1 MFSLSLKAQYG
12 LAALVELSYYHRKRL
27 VQIKEIVEKHD
38 IPKTYLEQIFNRLV
52 KTGIV
57 QSVRGNRGGY
67 ELAEDP
73 ASITVLQVLE
83 HLEGEIQISQDRC
96 LYAGKELFDRIKRK
110 VREMLNVTLAELAER
125 QKQYEQG
132 PMFHI

>member
-12 LAALVELSYYHRKRL
+12 LAALVELSYYYGKRL
-27 VQIKEIVEKHD
+27 VQIKEIVEKQD

-57 QSVRGNRGGY
+57 QSVRGNQGGY

-83 HLEGEIQISQDRC
+83 YLEGEIQISHDRC
-96 LYAGKELFDRIKRK
+96 LFAGKELFTQIGRK

-125 QKQYEQG
+125 QKQHEQG